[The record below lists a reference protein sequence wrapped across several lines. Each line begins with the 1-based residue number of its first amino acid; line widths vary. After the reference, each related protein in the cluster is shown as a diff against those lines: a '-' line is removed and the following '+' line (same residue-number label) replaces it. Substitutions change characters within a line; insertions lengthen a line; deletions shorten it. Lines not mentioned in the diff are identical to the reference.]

1 MGLGPAFD
9 AQFCAAGG
17 GGGSCWMAAQDDSNR
32 VVILENGLV
41 VYTSPPDA
49 AGVTA
54 VAMAASHCSQGMSPQ
69 YARSVDFTASYRV
82 THVVDENLPLT

>member
-1 MGLGPAFD
+1 MTALNSNPAHRTSHISMGLGPAFD

-49 AGVTA
+49 AGITA
-54 VAMAASHCSQGMSPQ
+54 VAMAASHCSQGM
-69 YARSVDFTASYRV
+69 
-82 THVVDENLPLT
+82 LL

>member
-1 MGLGPAFD
+1 MTALNSNPAHRTSHISMGLGPAFD

-49 AGVTA
+49 AGITA
-54 VAMAASHCSQGMSPQ
+54 VAMAASHCSQGMLLYTQ
-69 YARSVDFTASYRV
+69 YD
-82 THVVDENLPLT
+82 L

>member
-1 MGLGPAFD
+1 MALSSISANRTSHISMGLGPAFD
-9 AQFCAAGG
+9 AQFCTV

-54 VAMAASHCSQGMSPQ
+54 VAMAASHCSQGMYVHIPGICM
-69 YARSVDFTASYRV
+69 
-82 THVVDENLPLT
+82 